1 MLSRI
6 SIKIILS
13 FAVMIVI
20 ALSLLGKHQDGRT
33 EIAQKIAQKLMLDIR
48 YYCPEL
54 TEHVVFTGDNQCVTP
69 VTTLSKDLAELIT
82 DTSLGSVILFA
93 ENFTG
98 IEQTIHLTQDLQQAA
113 LASASEEPLL
123 ISIDQEGGR
132 VVRLP
137 RTMATSFTGNMAIG
151 ATYENHGDYY
161 ARKVGEVIGA
171 ELATLG
177 VNVNHAPDV
186 DVNINPN
193 NPVINVRSFGETPEI
208 VAELGIA
215 MLEGLQSKGVI
226 GTLKHFPGHGDTNT
240 DSHTGLPRVEH
251 PYDVVRSVDLLPFQ
265 QAIDRSNV
273 EMIMTAHIQYP
284 ALDDSLVVNKFGE
297 SMIKPATLS
306 KKILTSLLRDEMG
319 FDGIIITDALDMAG
333 IAEFFSEEEAVL
345 HTFNAGADIAMM
357 PMSIRQPSDIPR
369 FKAFIELLV
378 DKVLS
383 EELSLDDIDSSVERI
398 TALKQKLAPAVTAT
412 VSTDVSELTTQA
424 KETLGIEKHRALE
437 QALVQHSIVE
447 IKPNP
452 ALVKRMSTINNIH
465 LVFPK
470 KSQSEAMALA
480 LNQYALN
487 IGGASWSITSSSLDE
502 SNSTAM
508 LEQLDNSELVIVAN
522 DSQKTAVELGQA
534 GDLALATTLKKS
546 SDKSN
551 ADKALD
557 VLAYAKQ
564 KQLATIY
571 ISLKAPYQLEQFTNT
586 ADWVL
591 ACFDGN
597 AYQVSG
603 SDEYTGAVFNGL
615 TQIISGQISA
625 TGHLPITI

>member
-1 MLSRI
+1 
-6 SIKIILS
+6 
-13 FAVMIVI
+13 
-20 ALSLLGKHQDGRT
+20 
-33 EIAQKIAQKLMLDIR
+33 
-48 YYCPEL
+48 
-54 TEHVVFTGDNQCVTP
+54 
-69 VTTLSKDLAELIT
+69 
-82 DTSLGSVILFA
+82 
-93 ENFTG
+93 
-98 IEQTIHLTQDLQQAA
+98 
-113 LASASEEPLL
+113 
-123 ISIDQEGGR
+123 
-132 VVRLP
+132 LP
-137 RTMATSFTGNMAIG
+137 RAMATSFTGNMAIG

-177 VNVNHAPDV
+177 VNVNHSPDV

-215 MLEGLQSKGVI
+215 MLEGLQSEGVI

-251 PYDVVRSVDLLPFQ
+251 PYNVVKSVDLLPFQ

-284 ALDDSLVVNKFGE
+284 ALDDSLVVNKFGD

-306 KKILTSLLRDEMG
+306 KKILTSLLREEMG

-333 IAEFFSEEEAVL
+333 IAEFFSEEEAVI

-357 PMSIRQPSDIPR
+357 PMSIRQPSDVPR

-383 EELSLDDIDSSVERI
+383 EELSLDDIDSSVDRI
-398 TALKQKLAPAVTAT
+398 IALKQKLAPAI
-412 VSTDVSELTTQA
+412 STDVDELITQA
-424 KETLGIEKHRALE
+424 KKTLGIEKHRALE

-447 IKPNP
+447 IKPN
-452 ALVKRMSTINNIH
+452 ADLVKRMPTISNIH

-470 KSQSEAMALA
+470 KAQSEAMALA
-480 LNQYALN
+480 LSQYALN
-487 IGGASWSITSSSLDE
+487 IGGASWSITTSSLDE
-502 SNSTAM
+502 SDST
-508 LEQLDNSELVIVAN
+508 LIFEQLANSELVIVAN

-534 GDLALATTLKKS
+534 GDLALTKTTKKMD
-546 SDKSN
+546 DKSN

-571 ISLKAPYQLEQFTNT
+571 ISLKAPYQLAQFTNS

-597 AYQVSG
+597 AYKITG
-603 SDEYTGAVFNGL
+603 SKEYTGAVFNGL